1 MDDSFLIFRYNVRRY
16 LGKVNVV
23 LINQLAYGNPRHF
36 QLRNAEQSY
45 RKNADYMNARKP
57 SQTDLEDLLTGKK
70 EFDLLRSGQV
80 PLMIRKPGSSH
91 EETITELENIR
102 KEALSSL
109 PPTTLDYRTAA
120 SATAKI
126 REIRSQDMLDRVA
139 ETQIELAEATLDKN
153 ERSFSNEH
161 SLSEQQ
167 TIQRRRKY
175 ELAASK
181 YAYQAEMKRR
191 GFQIEQPSFFRIA

>member
-1 MDDSFLIFRYNVRRY
+1 M
-16 LGKVNVV
+16 

-36 QLRNAEQSY
+36 QVRNAEQSY

-70 EFDLLRSGQV
+70 EFDLMRSGQV

-126 REIRSQDMLDRVA
+126 REIQSQETLDRVA
-139 ETQIELAEATLDKN
+139 ERQIELAEATVKKN
-153 ERSFSNEH
+153 EGSSAIEQ
-161 SLSEQQ
+161 SPSEVQN
-167 TIQRRRKY
+167 ILRRRQY

-191 GFQIEQPSFFRIA
+191 GFNLEQPSFFRIA